1 MKIINLLDVNKQFG
15 ARVRFLRNEKKVSIQ
30 EFALQIEI
38 NPNYLS
44 DLERGNRNP
53 TLKVMSKIAKGFEM
67 SLSELLEGVS
77 GEF

>member
-15 ARVRFLRNEKKVSIQ
+15 ARVRFLRNKKKVSIQ